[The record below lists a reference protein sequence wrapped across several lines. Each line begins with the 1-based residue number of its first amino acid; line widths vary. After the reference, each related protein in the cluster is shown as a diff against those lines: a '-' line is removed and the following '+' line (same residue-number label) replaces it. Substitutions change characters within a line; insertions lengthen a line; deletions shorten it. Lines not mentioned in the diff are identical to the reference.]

1 MMWEDLLVN
10 SQKFR
15 SIKMAEKT
23 EATTTPGRGASAVPS
38 EETEELVLD
47 DLLAYQPVPPR
58 RVTRISVR
66 YLLQGRGRP
75 LPYTLDE
82 AGQE

>member
-1 MMWEDLLVN
+1 MN
-10 SQKFR
+10 FR
-15 SIKMAEKT
+15 NVRSNKLAEKP
-23 EATTTPGRGASAVPS
+23 EATATPAWETDAVPS
-38 EETEELVLD
+38 EETEELGLD
-47 DLLAYQPVPPR
+47 DLLAYHPVPPR

-82 AGQE
+82 AGQ

>member
-1 MMWEDLLVN
+1 MRWEDLLMN
-10 SQKFR
+10 FR
-15 SIKMAEKT
+15 NVRSNKLAEKP
-23 EATTTPGRGASAVPS
+23 EATTMPAWETDAVPS
-38 EETEELVLD
+38 EETEERGLD

-58 RVTRISVR
+58 RVTPISVR

-82 AGQE
+82 AGQ